1 MVQIDSNEVRVT
13 GENSFIRL
21 AQQEGGEFTTRAS
34 HWRVFYSPAGV
45 GHALFLQTEITDA
58 PITIYADNEDVARWL
73 QEEIES
79 MLYPAFADTSL
90 PIVKAAFERGGDV
103 RGTAIET
110 VKGSGVDILMSWS
123 SVLEPFPMHVPP
135 GVNGRSHGVYS
146 VFFPAREAS
155 LVLNGKRA
163 SGSPQRDDRGGRES
177 MSAVLAWAESWV
189 RPRA

>member
-1 MVQIDSNEVRVT
+1 
-13 GENSFIRL
+13 
-21 AQQEGGEFTTRAS
+21 
-34 HWRVFYSPAGV
+34 
-45 GHALFLQTEITDA
+45 
-58 PITIYADNEDVARWL
+58 
-73 QEEIES
+73 
-79 MLYPAFADTSL
+79 MLYPTFADTGL

-103 RGTAIET
+103 RGTATET

-146 VFFPAREAS
+146 IFFPAREAS
-155 LVLNGKRA
+155 LVINGKNA

-189 RPRA
+189 RPRS